1 MVNFQVQQT
10 KSIDLDWANF
20 GSTLTIVIST
30 IDLITTSISNYRH
43 KLISCDRN
51 FRRLLLKKSKELVV
65 LSGFISKYS

>member
-1 MVNFQVQQT
+1 MVNFQVQQI
-10 KSIDLDWANF
+10 KSIDLDLANF
-20 GSTLTIVIST
+20 GSTRTIVIST

-65 LSGFISKYS
+65 ASVFLLKYS